1 MKILPEREPNHVC
14 AYCGKAYYACNYCDR
29 TGYKWLAC
37 SPECFAEVAWKY
49 GSQYA
54 HLKPQRTDMT
64 DEEIDE
70 MMNKPLEQVRQ
81 ESAEELS
88 DYKDELEQIG
98 FDGVVDLINRE
109 MKT

>member
-1 MKILPEREPNHVC
+1 MPAKKPNHIC
-14 AYCGKAYYACNYCDR
+14 ACCGKEYYACNYCDR

-37 SPECFAEVAWKY
+37 SPECYEKVVITTPPQIKR
-49 GSQYA
+49 
-54 HLKPQRTDMT
+54 PQRTDMT